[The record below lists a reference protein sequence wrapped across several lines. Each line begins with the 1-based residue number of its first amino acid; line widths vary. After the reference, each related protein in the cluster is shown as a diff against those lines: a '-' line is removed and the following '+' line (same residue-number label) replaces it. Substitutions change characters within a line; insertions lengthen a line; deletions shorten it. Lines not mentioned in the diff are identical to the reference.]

1 MLETN
6 PALGWRDVQEILVR
20 TARTHRP
27 SDPGWFTNAA
37 GWDFHPDFGA
47 GLVDAEAAVALAAS
61 WSPLDHL
68 KAADVG
74 VVDLVAIPDDTPAG
88 LTIPLVLTSTQLRAE
103 RVTVDVRLLH
113 SRRGQLQLE
122 LTSPS
127 GTTSVLK
134 PVMSGDTQADFSPW
148 LFSSV
153 HFWGE
158 AADGV
163 WTLRCI
169 DTEPEMTGVLVR
181 ADLRVFGTSPQ
192 KDDYEFW
199 LEEEFTAPVVSDPAQ
214 FGVWGPT
221 ADPDGDGWSNVAE
234 AYFGMRPEIPD
245 APAVWQVAVTER
257 QIALRWRPGSLDEVE
272 ATPQWSPDLV
282 HWYQGDEA
290 PDGVER
296 GFERFSD
303 GADEVAVLPTLGL
316 GQAYIRLSIAR
327 LPSQL

>member
-27 SDPGWFTNAA
+27 SDPGWFTNGV

-47 GLVDAEAAVALAAS
+47 GLVDAAAAVALAAS
-61 WSPLDHL
+61 WSPLAHL
-68 KAADVG
+68 KAADAG
-74 VVDLVAIPDDTPAG
+74 VVDLITIPDGNPTG

-103 RVTVDVRLLH
+103 RVTVDVRVLH

-163 WTLRCI
+163 WTPSRKLPEPSCALIFASSGRLPKKMTTNSGWMNNLRPPWSA
-169 DTEPEMTGVLVR
+169 TPP
-181 ADLRVFGTSPQ
+181 S
-192 KDDYEFW
+192 
-199 LEEEFTAPVVSDPAQ
+199 LESGDRPLIPMAMD
-214 FGVWGPT
+214 GPT
-221 ADPDGDGWSNVAE
+221 
-234 AYFGMRPEIPD
+234 
-245 APAVWQVAVTER
+245 
-257 QIALRWRPGSLDEVE
+257 WRKLIS
-272 ATPQWSPDLV
+272 A
-282 HWYQGDEA
+282 
-290 PDGVER
+290 
-296 GFERFSD
+296 
-303 GADEVAVLPTLGL
+303 
-316 GQAYIRLSIAR
+316 
-327 LPSQL
+327 